1 MLKEVLLPQLG
12 QTMEEGTV
20 EKWHKSEGDE
30 VSKGE
35 VLFELTTDKATLE
48 VEAYADGVVKK
59 ILVEEGETVP
69 VNELVAII
77 GAPDDE
83 LPEDLDQFR
92 EEVTEAADMEVAE
105 AEEPEEAPP
114 QEEAQEAPPT
124 PAAAAEEVSEQP
136 AQPAQPEGRI
146 FSSPR
151 ARKIAE
157 EQKVPISVLSGSGPN
172 GRIIERD
179 VQGYVEKLEDRRF
192 TPTAREVAFQT
203 GVDLL
208 RVKPSEPGERITKAD
223 VEEAAAQI
231 PAAAP
236 MPGERMELSAMR
248 QTIAQRMTESKQT
261 VPHFYLV
268 GDVKMRAAL
277 AFRKELNS
285 NGDVHITITDL
296 LVRAAGLALKKHP
309 RMNARYEGE
318 SIVVNEQAN
327 VGVAVA
333 VEDGLFVP
341 VIKDAASRDLG
352 DISQDLKSLAET
364 ARAGKL
370 RPDQYEGG
378 CLTISNLGT
387 YGIDYFMPII
397 NPPESC
403 IIGIGRVGEEIV
415 VEDGAMRIEPMMKVS
430 VSADHRVVDG
440 ASAAEFF
447 ATFRDLLEDP
457 QEL

>member
-1 MLKEVLLPQLG
+1 MLQEVLLPQLG

-20 EKWHKSEGDE
+20 EKWHKSEGEE
-30 VSKGE
+30 VQKGE

-48 VEAYADGVVKK
+48 VEAYASGVVKK

-77 GAPDDE
+77 GEPDDE
-83 LPEDLDQFR
+83 LPEDIDEFR
-92 EEVTEAADMEVAE
+92 KEVTEEAEVEVAE
-105 AEEPEEAPP
+105 AEEPERRPAEEGAAEA
-114 QEEAQEAPPT
+114 T
-124 PAAAAEEVSEQP
+124 PAAEEAEPATKQP
-136 AQPAQPEGRI
+136 AQPAKPEGRI

-179 VQGYVEKLEDRRF
+179 VQSYVEELEEKRF
-192 TPTAREVAFQT
+192 TPTAREVAFQS

-231 PAAAP
+231 PAPAA
-236 MPGERMELSAMR
+236 MPGERVELSAMR

-268 GDVKMRAAL
+268 GEIKMREAL
-277 AFRKELNS
+277 AFRQELNS
-285 NGDVHITITDL
+285 NGNVHITITDL
-296 LVRAAGLALKKHP
+296 LVRAAGLALRKHP

-352 DISQDLKSLAET
+352 DISQDLKSLAKT
-364 ARAGKL
+364 AREGKL

-403 IIGIGRVGEEIV
+403 IIGIGKVGEEIV
-415 VEDGAMRIEPMMKVS
+415 VQDGAMRIEPMMKVS
-430 VSADHRVVDG
+430 LSADHRVVDG